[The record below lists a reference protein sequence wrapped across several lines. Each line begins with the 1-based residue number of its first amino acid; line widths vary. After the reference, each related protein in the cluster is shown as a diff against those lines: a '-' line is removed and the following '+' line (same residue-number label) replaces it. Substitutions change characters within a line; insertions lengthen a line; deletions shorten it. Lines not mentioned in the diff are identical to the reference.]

1 MAQITKRGFIA
12 AYRRMDQ
19 VERER
24 VKTHFTDMYSS
35 AMFPD
40 TFQFAERRL
49 MWIREAENGSR
60 KGASK

>member
-1 MAQITKRGFIA
+1 MAQMTKRGFIA
-12 AYRRMDQ
+12 AFRKMSP

-24 VKTHFTDMYSS
+24 VKTHFTEMYTS

-49 MWIREAENGSR
+49 MWIREAENGLR
-60 KGASK
+60 KGVGK